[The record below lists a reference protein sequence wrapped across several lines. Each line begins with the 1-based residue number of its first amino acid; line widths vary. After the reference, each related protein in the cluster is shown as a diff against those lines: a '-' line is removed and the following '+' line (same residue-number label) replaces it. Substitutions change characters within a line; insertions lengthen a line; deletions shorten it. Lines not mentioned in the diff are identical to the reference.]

1 MNKRGNPETLV
12 SSHPGNTNAGK
23 TGVYSSRMLA
33 PRAAE
38 IEATIAD
45 RPAAE
50 IRREVILRDLAGLW
64 ALLEAVDAA
73 FAGRVTNSRNQAK
86 DLLAIRLRLSKT
98 IRAAAQEYE
107 ELEAKANPIDLGRR
121 DRESAAMAERL
132 EARFAEL
139 AERRR
144 KSDAERAARA
154 GGSGQP
160 PAPPA

>member
-1 MNKRGNPETLV
+1 MNKQGNPETLV

-33 PRAAE
+33 PRVAE

-50 IRREVILRDLAGLW
+50 IRREIIRHDLAGLG

-73 FAGRVTNSRNQAK
+73 LEGPVTNSRNKPK
-86 DLLAIRLRLSKT
+86 DLLPIRLRLSKT

-107 ELEAKANPIDLGRR
+107 ELEAKAEPIDLGRE
-121 DRESAAMAERL
+121 DRKNEEMAARL
-132 EARFAEL
+132 EARVVAL
-139 AERRR
+139 AERRSR
-144 KSDAERAARA
+144 SEAERAAGA
-154 GGSGQP
+154 GETSRP
-160 PAPPA
+160 PKPS